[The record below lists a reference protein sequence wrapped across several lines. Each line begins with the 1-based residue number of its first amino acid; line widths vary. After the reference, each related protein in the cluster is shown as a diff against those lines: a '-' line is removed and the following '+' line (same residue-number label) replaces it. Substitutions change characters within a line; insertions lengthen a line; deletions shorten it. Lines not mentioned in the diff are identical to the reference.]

1 MISKWLLFIKNYS
14 LNYVEH
20 TYWQTWNIF
29 GWECKMFLVYL
40 KKLWLATKAATYTGL
55 STSLNEILKIFTI
68 SVTLKFSK
76 FVMQCHINNLY
87 FGKVMFWHILTIALH
102 IFSMQWSGVDLEGV
116 QGVWMPPTPCQIWEV
131 PFYLGFLG
139 FWQIYLGFFS

>member
-1 MISKWLLFIKNYS
+1 
-14 LNYVEH
+14 
-20 TYWQTWNIF
+20 
-29 GWECKMFLVYL
+29 MFLVYL

-116 QGVWMPPTPCQIWEV
+116 QGVWTPPTPCQIWEV

-139 FWQIYLGFFS
+139 FWQIYLGFFHNIMVPFLSWTPPPPSEKLDLPQMIWKLLQICV